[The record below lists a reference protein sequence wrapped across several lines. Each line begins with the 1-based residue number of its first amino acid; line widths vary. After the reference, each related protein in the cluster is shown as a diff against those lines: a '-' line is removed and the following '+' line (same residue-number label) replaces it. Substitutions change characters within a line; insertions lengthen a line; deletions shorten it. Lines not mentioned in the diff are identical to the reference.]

1 MSSKKPVR
9 VEVRA
14 KYPDEPIERM
24 VKRFSRK
31 VKKERVIEL
40 FLENSTYTKPS
51 VARRIKEKRRQKT
64 LQKLNKKNQV
74 ATTS

>member
-1 MSSKKPVR
+1 MSNRKPVR

-40 FLENSTYTKPS
+40 F
-51 VARRIKEKRRQKT
+51 
-64 LQKLNKKNQV
+64 
-74 ATTS
+74 

>member
-1 MSSKKPVR
+1 MSNRKPVR

-14 KYPDEPIERM
+14 KYPDEPIEKM

-31 VKKERVIEL
+31 VKKERIIES
-40 FLENSTYTKPS
+40 FLEKRTYTKPS

-74 ATTS
+74 GMTS

>member
-40 FLENSTYTKPS
+40 FLEKRTYTKPS